1 MRLQLH
7 DFRLAHE
14 ILEHRPGWDELSSQ
28 AQSIEPD
35 DVLETHRSFALA
47 GRRTPAGAQ
56 TAINQLF
63 RDKLVPLAW
72 EPEPRL
78 FSANEEGLRKWKMDF
93 IKDRI
98 GVEVSF
104 NHAEAIPWT
113 FTRLNIAG
121 ESREVEPSH
130 RIDVGVAFFATTSLK
145 SWGRMDSAVGTYDI
159 ACAWLEKM
167 RPIMP
172 IPILVVGLEAE
183 GWIQTEEFRGTRV
196 GRATSSPRGESPSP
210 LS

>member
-1 MRLQLH
+1 MTSDWLTEYPSSTDLAGMSSPRRRNPLNSTTSLRHTVHSHWQGGERPRGHRLQSTKSFETSWCRFLGSQNR
-7 DFRLAHE
+7 DF
-14 ILEHRPGWDELSSQ
+14 
-28 AQSIEPD
+28 
-35 DVLETHRSFALA
+35 
-47 GRRTPAGAQ
+47 
-56 TAINQLF
+56 
-63 RDKLVPLAW
+63 
-72 EPEPRL
+72 
-78 FSANEEGLRKWKMDF
+78 FSANDEGLRKWKMDF

-172 IPILVVGLEAE
+172 IHPGHRIGRGGVGPDGGL
-183 GWIQTEEFRGTRV
+183 
-196 GRATSSPRGESPSP
+196 
-210 LS
+210 